1 MNNTESQTPI
11 NSFTLAELI
20 DLAGEQRQGLM
31 RECITASS
39 DSQMQV
45 FRFPCRIDAFIIGV
59 GTEGE
64 TSVSFNLHEFKL
76 KKDSIFIF
84 TPKNVLQVN
93 SQQYFKAD
101 VIAISPDFMRRIN
114 IDIKNMMPLFLKFV
128 ENPAL
133 TLTPEESRS
142 MRGMIA
148 QIERETRGPE
158 THFSFDIVSGLIAA
172 TIYKVGDIMYHYLAE
187 HPEGQNNSHNRA
199 EEYFKQFTHLLGEH
213 FREERSVGFYARQL
227 CITPKYLTTLIK
239 RISGQSVS
247 EWIDNYVILEAK
259 TLLKYSTMSI
269 QEIAYYLNFPNQSAA
284 TSSATR
290 ACRPR
295 STRRRTDKGQHPA
308 EHTRRGMSGRGMFD
322 NAYPTVCTPACIR
335 NPGRSTAPGFVVAKP
350 RQKGYPTP
358 KLSAVFFQR
367 RL

>member
-11 NSFTLAELI
+11 NSFTLDELI

-269 QEIAYYLNFPNQSAA
+269 QEIAYYLNFPNQSFFGSYFKRN
-284 TSSATR
+284 T
-290 ACRPR
+290 
-295 STRRRTDKGQHPA
+295 
-308 EHTRRGMSGRGMFD
+308 GMSPSQYKAQ
-322 NAYPTVCTPACIR
+322 N
-335 NPGRSTAPGFVVAKP
+335 
-350 RQKGYPTP
+350 
-358 KLSAVFFQR
+358 
-367 RL
+367 

>member
-187 HPEGQNNSHNRA
+187 HPEEQNNSHNRA
-199 EEYFKQFTHLLGEH
+199 EEYFKQFTHLRGEH

-269 QEIAYYLNFPNQSAA
+269 QEIAYYLNFPNQSFFGSYFKRN
-284 TSSATR
+284 T
-290 ACRPR
+290 
-295 STRRRTDKGQHPA
+295 
-308 EHTRRGMSGRGMFD
+308 GMSPSQYKAQ
-322 NAYPTVCTPACIR
+322 N
-335 NPGRSTAPGFVVAKP
+335 
-350 RQKGYPTP
+350 
-358 KLSAVFFQR
+358 
-367 RL
+367 

>member
-59 GTEGE
+59 GPEGE
-64 TSVSFNLHEFKL
+64 TSVSFNLHEFRL
-76 KKDSIFIF
+76 KKDSMFIF
-84 TPKNVLQVN
+84 TPKNILQVN

-101 VIAISPDFMRRIN
+101 FIAISPDFMRRIN

-128 ENPAL
+128 ENPTLAL
-133 TLTPEESRS
+133 PPEESRS

-269 QEIAYYLNFPNQSAA
+269 QEIAYYLNFPNQSFFGSYFKRN
-284 TSSATR
+284 T
-290 ACRPR
+290 
-295 STRRRTDKGQHPA
+295 
-308 EHTRRGMSGRGMFD
+308 GMSPSQYKAQ
-322 NAYPTVCTPACIR
+322 N
-335 NPGRSTAPGFVVAKP
+335 
-350 RQKGYPTP
+350 
-358 KLSAVFFQR
+358 
-367 RL
+367 

>member
-45 FRFPCRIDAFIIGV
+45 FRFPCRIDAFIIRV

-64 TSVSFNLHEFKL
+64 TSVSFNLHEFRL
-76 KKDSIFIF
+76 KKDSMFIF
-84 TPKNVLQVN
+84 TPKNILQVN

-187 HPEGQNNSHNRA
+187 HPEEQNNSHNRA

-269 QEIAYYLNFPNQSAA
+269 QEIAYYLNFPNQSFFGSYFKRN
-284 TSSATR
+284 T
-290 ACRPR
+290 
-295 STRRRTDKGQHPA
+295 
-308 EHTRRGMSGRGMFD
+308 GMSPSQYKAQ
-322 NAYPTVCTPACIR
+322 N
-335 NPGRSTAPGFVVAKP
+335 
-350 RQKGYPTP
+350 
-358 KLSAVFFQR
+358 
-367 RL
+367 

>member
-64 TSVSFNLHEFKL
+64 TSVSFNLHEFRL
-76 KKDSIFIF
+76 KKDSMFIF
-84 TPKNVLQVN
+84 TPKNILQVN

-128 ENPAL
+128 ENPAQ

-187 HPEGQNNSHNRA
+187 HPEEQNNSHNRA

-269 QEIAYYLNFPNQSAA
+269 QEIAYYLNFPNQSFFGSYFKRN
-284 TSSATR
+284 T
-290 ACRPR
+290 
-295 STRRRTDKGQHPA
+295 
-308 EHTRRGMSGRGMFD
+308 GMSPSQYKAQ
-322 NAYPTVCTPACIR
+322 N
-335 NPGRSTAPGFVVAKP
+335 
-350 RQKGYPTP
+350 
-358 KLSAVFFQR
+358 
-367 RL
+367 

>member
-64 TSVSFNLHEFKL
+64 TSVSFNLHEFRL
-76 KKDSIFIF
+76 KKDSMFIF
-84 TPKNVLQVN
+84 TPKNILQVN

-128 ENPAL
+128 ENPTLA
-133 TLTPEESRS
+133 LTPEESRS

-187 HPEGQNNSHNRA
+187 HPEEQNNSHNRA

-227 CITPKYLTTLIK
+227 CITPKYLIK

-269 QEIAYYLNFPNQSAA
+269 QEIAYYLNFPNQSFFGSYFKRN
-284 TSSATR
+284 T
-290 ACRPR
+290 
-295 STRRRTDKGQHPA
+295 
-308 EHTRRGMSGRGMFD
+308 GMSPSQYKAQ
-322 NAYPTVCTPACIR
+322 N
-335 NPGRSTAPGFVVAKP
+335 
-350 RQKGYPTP
+350 
-358 KLSAVFFQR
+358 
-367 RL
+367 

>member
-64 TSVSFNLHEFKL
+64 TSVSFNLHEFRL
-76 KKDSIFIF
+76 KKDSMFIF
-84 TPKNVLQVN
+84 TPKNILQVN

-128 ENPAL
+128 ENPTLA
-133 TLTPEESRS
+133 LTPEESRS

-158 THFSFDIVSGLIAA
+158 THFWFDIVSGLIAA

-269 QEIAYYLNFPNQSAA
+269 QEIAYYLNFPNQSFFGSYFKRN
-284 TSSATR
+284 T
-290 ACRPR
+290 
-295 STRRRTDKGQHPA
+295 
-308 EHTRRGMSGRGMFD
+308 GMSPSQYKAQ
-322 NAYPTVCTPACIR
+322 N
-335 NPGRSTAPGFVVAKP
+335 
-350 RQKGYPTP
+350 
-358 KLSAVFFQR
+358 
-367 RL
+367 

>member
-64 TSVSFNLHEFKL
+64 TSVSFNLHEFRL
-76 KKDSIFIF
+76 KKDSMFIF
-84 TPKNVLQVN
+84 TPKNILQVN

-114 IDIKNMMPLFLKFV
+114 LDIKNMMPLFLKFV

-187 HPEGQNNSHNRA
+187 HPEEQNNSHNRA

-269 QEIAYYLNFPNQSAA
+269 QEIAYYLNFPNQSFFGSYFKRN
-284 TSSATR
+284 T
-290 ACRPR
+290 
-295 STRRRTDKGQHPA
+295 
-308 EHTRRGMSGRGMFD
+308 GMSPSQYKAQ
-322 NAYPTVCTPACIR
+322 N
-335 NPGRSTAPGFVVAKP
+335 
-350 RQKGYPTP
+350 
-358 KLSAVFFQR
+358 
-367 RL
+367 

>member
-64 TSVSFNLHEFKL
+64 TSVSFNLHEFRL
-76 KKDSIFIF
+76 KKDSMFIF
-84 TPKNVLQVN
+84 TPKNILQVN

-172 TIYKVGDIMYHYLAE
+172 TIYKVGDIMYHDLAE
-187 HPEGQNNSHNRA
+187 HPEEQNNSHNRA

-269 QEIAYYLNFPNQSAA
+269 QEIAYYLNFPNQSFFGSYFKRN
-284 TSSATR
+284 T
-290 ACRPR
+290 
-295 STRRRTDKGQHPA
+295 
-308 EHTRRGMSGRGMFD
+308 GMSPSQYKAQ
-322 NAYPTVCTPACIR
+322 N
-335 NPGRSTAPGFVVAKP
+335 
-350 RQKGYPTP
+350 
-358 KLSAVFFQR
+358 
-367 RL
+367 

>member
-64 TSVSFNLHEFKL
+64 TSVSFNLHEFRL
-76 KKDSIFIF
+76 KKDSMFIF
-84 TPKNVLQVN
+84 TPKNILQVN

-128 ENPAL
+128 ENPTLA
-133 TLTPEESRS
+133 LTPEESRS

-172 TIYKVGDIMYHYLAE
+172 TIYKVGHIMYHYLAE

-269 QEIAYYLNFPNQSAA
+269 QEIAYYLNFPNQSFFGSYFKRN
-284 TSSATR
+284 T
-290 ACRPR
+290 
-295 STRRRTDKGQHPA
+295 
-308 EHTRRGMSGRGMFD
+308 GMSPSQYKAQ
-322 NAYPTVCTPACIR
+322 N
-335 NPGRSTAPGFVVAKP
+335 
-350 RQKGYPTP
+350 
-358 KLSAVFFQR
+358 
-367 RL
+367 

>member
-64 TSVSFNLHEFKL
+64 TSVSFNLHEFRL
-76 KKDSIFIF
+76 KKDSMFIF
-84 TPKNVLQVN
+84 TPKNILQVN

-114 IDIKNMMPLFLKFV
+114 IDIKNMMPLCLKFV
-128 ENPAL
+128 ENPTLA
-133 TLTPEESRS
+133 LTPEESRS

-269 QEIAYYLNFPNQSAA
+269 QEIAYYLNFPNQSFFGSYFKRN
-284 TSSATR
+284 T
-290 ACRPR
+290 
-295 STRRRTDKGQHPA
+295 
-308 EHTRRGMSGRGMFD
+308 GMSPSQYKAQ
-322 NAYPTVCTPACIR
+322 N
-335 NPGRSTAPGFVVAKP
+335 
-350 RQKGYPTP
+350 
-358 KLSAVFFQR
+358 
-367 RL
+367 

>member
-45 FRFPCRIDAFIIGV
+45 FRFPFRIDAFIIGV

-269 QEIAYYLNFPNQSAA
+269 QEIAYYLNFPNQSFFGSYFKRN
-284 TSSATR
+284 T
-290 ACRPR
+290 
-295 STRRRTDKGQHPA
+295 
-308 EHTRRGMSGRGMFD
+308 GMSPSQYKAQ
-322 NAYPTVCTPACIR
+322 N
-335 NPGRSTAPGFVVAKP
+335 
-350 RQKGYPTP
+350 
-358 KLSAVFFQR
+358 
-367 RL
+367 

>member
-64 TSVSFNLHEFKL
+64 TSVSFNLHEFRL
-76 KKDSIFIF
+76 KKDSMFIF
-84 TPKNVLQVN
+84 TPKNILQVN

-128 ENPAL
+128 ENPTLA
-133 TLTPEESRS
+133 LTPEESRS

-259 TLLKYSTMSI
+259 TLLKFSTMSI
-269 QEIAYYLNFPNQSAA
+269 QEIAYYLNFPNQSFFGSYFKRN
-284 TSSATR
+284 T
-290 ACRPR
+290 
-295 STRRRTDKGQHPA
+295 
-308 EHTRRGMSGRGMFD
+308 GMSPSQYKAQ
-322 NAYPTVCTPACIR
+322 N
-335 NPGRSTAPGFVVAKP
+335 
-350 RQKGYPTP
+350 
-358 KLSAVFFQR
+358 
-367 RL
+367 

>member
-45 FRFPCRIDAFIIGV
+45 FRFLCRIDAFIIGV

-64 TSVSFNLHEFKL
+64 TSVSFNLHEFRL
-76 KKDSIFIF
+76 KKDSMFIF
-84 TPKNVLQVN
+84 TPKNILQVN

-187 HPEGQNNSHNRA
+187 HPEEQNNSHNRA

-269 QEIAYYLNFPNQSAA
+269 QEIAYYLNFPNQSFFGSYFKRN
-284 TSSATR
+284 T
-290 ACRPR
+290 
-295 STRRRTDKGQHPA
+295 
-308 EHTRRGMSGRGMFD
+308 GMSPSQYKAQ
-322 NAYPTVCTPACIR
+322 N
-335 NPGRSTAPGFVVAKP
+335 
-350 RQKGYPTP
+350 
-358 KLSAVFFQR
+358 
-367 RL
+367 

>member
-101 VIAISPDFMRRIN
+101 VIAISRDFMRRIN

-269 QEIAYYLNFPNQSAA
+269 QEIAYYLNFPNQSFFGSYFKRN
-284 TSSATR
+284 T
-290 ACRPR
+290 
-295 STRRRTDKGQHPA
+295 
-308 EHTRRGMSGRGMFD
+308 GMSPSQYKAQ
-322 NAYPTVCTPACIR
+322 N
-335 NPGRSTAPGFVVAKP
+335 
-350 RQKGYPTP
+350 
-358 KLSAVFFQR
+358 
-367 RL
+367 

>member
-11 NSFTLAELI
+11 NSFTLADLI

-64 TSVSFNLHEFKL
+64 TSVSFNLHEFRL
-76 KKDSIFIF
+76 KKDSMFIF
-84 TPKNVLQVN
+84 TPKNILQVN

-128 ENPAL
+128 ENPTLA
-133 TLTPEESRS
+133 LTPEESRS

-187 HPEGQNNSHNRA
+187 HPEEQNNSHNRA

-269 QEIAYYLNFPNQSAA
+269 QEIAYYLNFPNQSFFGSYFKRN
-284 TSSATR
+284 T
-290 ACRPR
+290 
-295 STRRRTDKGQHPA
+295 
-308 EHTRRGMSGRGMFD
+308 GMSPSQYKAQ
-322 NAYPTVCTPACIR
+322 N
-335 NPGRSTAPGFVVAKP
+335 
-350 RQKGYPTP
+350 
-358 KLSAVFFQR
+358 
-367 RL
+367 